1 MPHASANT
9 PYLHVVDFPRKMGG
23 VGAPQRTVFGVLGH
37 TKEDPFTKS
46 LGGLVI
52 DSKASAPVP
61 PTTKDSKRTDKTE
74 RKIAGSPS
82 KTHIPGAH
90 YGMVPYPGFYQ
101 SELGKA
107 L

>member
-9 PYLHVVDFPRKMGG
+9 PYLQVVDFPRKMGG

-37 TKEDPFTKS
+37 TMEDPFTKT

-52 DSKASAPVP
+52 DSKASAPTP
-61 PTTKDSKRTDKTE
+61 PVSKDSKRMDKTE
-74 RKIAGSPS
+74 HKIAGSAS
-82 KTHIPGAH
+82 KTKIPGAH
-90 YGMVPYPGFYQ
+90 MGMIPFPGYYM